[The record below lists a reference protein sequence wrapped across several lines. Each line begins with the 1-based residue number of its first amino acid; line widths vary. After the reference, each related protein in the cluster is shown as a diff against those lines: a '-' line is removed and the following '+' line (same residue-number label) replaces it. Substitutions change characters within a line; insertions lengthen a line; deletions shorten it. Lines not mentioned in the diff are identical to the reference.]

1 MDSDDEDFFADLD
14 LDDETSANSG
24 HSAQRAHYERDLT
37 PPPDML
43 IEELLGEE
51 EADSHG
57 DEVGNEF
64 SPPPASH
71 KKMSPKKRGNDFKAT
86 AGSSTASSSASD
98 ANAWRVNRSSAGAS
112 VQLSASIQS
121 RLRLVEDEA
130 KTLKNA
136 EASST
141 TELSAKDSDLLKN
154 SLISHLWTK
163 LSVYESSPCPIA
175 KDDVHAL
182 DKVIAWTKNRLGN
195 RIPNDSKICL
205 IPENLK
211 RAQTARKLP
220 ESLATISVSS
230 ISSASVSSPS
240 VISLCD
246 IAESPSKP
254 VASNNSNSSYF
265 STNPDNGLDCPSLN
279 AQKVTTNTT
288 STSEQLGRDAGYFLE
303 NAQNDGLD
311 PALLRR
317 DYDFSATV
325 FKSLRSK
332 FGIHQFRPNQLPT
345 VNAALLNMDTFVLM
359 PTGGGKSLCYQLPA
373 VCKSGVTVVVSPL
386 ISLIHD
392 QVTKLK
398 GLGIPADHLSGQAE
412 GKHRQI
418 YASLHNLSPDSQSDR
433 DLKAYSM
440 APPQLLYVTPEKLV
454 SSGGLDRVLQ
464 SLYERNFLNRI
475 VIDEAHC
482 VSQWGHDFRPDYKQL
497 RRLREKYPRVPLMAL
512 TATATPRVRL
522 DVLHQL
528 GMERPKWFLSSFN
541 RGNLQYEVRD
551 KKGGKSVTKAIGEL
565 ILKDF
570 RRQSGIIYCL
580 SRKECDTVA
589 EAMNEVGISSLAY
602 HAGLGDSE
610 RSSVQDRW
618 IKGSVLVVCA
628 TIAFG
633 MGVDKPDVRFV
644 IHFSLPKSIEGYY
657 QESGRAGRDGRK
669 SKCILFY
676 SYADMHRMR
685 KLIDSDEKATFE
697 ARRVHYDNLHSMVRY
712 CENKSDCRRVLQL
725 QYFGEVFDP
734 TLCKKSATPC
744 DNCKAGYNSTVDV
757 TALAK
762 SIVQGVQRLSSR
774 SRFDQKNFTIN
785 HLVEIVRGTK
795 SKKVLACQWDTD
807 PLYNDAAS
815 KGQRGTQ
822 DCHRIIRQLVLRG
835 YLREDLVVSKDGMA
849 VGYVKPGPKASLIG
863 TLGHEATL
871 DMPSVSSGS
880 TEASSTNAREKED
893 QLARLEDECF
903 EALKEAVTR
912 EYPDLKSCFS
922 ALPSEC
928 YQLIASALPQTREE
942 LLDIDQMTE
951 IRLDKYGQ
959 VLLSVCNEFKERRM
973 SYLADRQLCVQLTEK
988 ENFDVAPNTPAAAA
1002 RGQGPGSGSR
1012 FRGGRGRGRG
1022 GYSGNYSRGR
1032 GRGRKRKAPPSANAA
1047 VSGFGGQ
1054 AAKRPN
1060 LQGQQTWI
1068 SSRGPSSKSAN
1079 VSRPT
1084 EQRRPKLMALP
1095 KPL

>member
-1 MDSDDEDFFADLD
+1 M
-14 LDDETSANSG
+14 
-24 HSAQRAHYERDLT
+24 
-37 PPPDML
+37 
-43 IEELLGEE
+43 
-51 EADSHG
+51 
-57 DEVGNEF
+57 
-64 SPPPASH
+64 
-71 KKMSPKKRGNDFKAT
+71 
-86 AGSSTASSSASD
+86 
-98 ANAWRVNRSSAGAS
+98 
-112 VQLSASIQS
+112 
-121 RLRLVEDEA
+121 
-130 KTLKNA
+130 
-136 EASST
+136 
-141 TELSAKDSDLLKN
+141 
-154 SLISHLWTK
+154 
-163 LSVYESSPCPIA
+163 
-175 KDDVHAL
+175 
-182 DKVIAWTKNRLGN
+182 
-195 RIPNDSKICL
+195 
-205 IPENLK
+205 
-211 RAQTARKLP
+211 
-220 ESLATISVSS
+220 
-230 ISSASVSSPS
+230 
-240 VISLCD
+240 
-246 IAESPSKP
+246 
-254 VASNNSNSSYF
+254 
-265 STNPDNGLDCPSLN
+265 
-279 AQKVTTNTT
+279 
-288 STSEQLGRDAGYFLE
+288 E

-317 DYDFSATV
+317 DYNFSETV
-325 FKSLRSK
+325 FKTLRSR
-332 FGIHQFRPNQLPT
+332 FGIHKFRPNQLPT
-345 VNAALLNMDTFVLM
+345 VNAALLKMDTFVLM

-398 GLGIPADHLSGQAE
+398 GLGIPADHLSGE
-412 GKHRQI
+412 NGNKHRQI
-418 YASLHNLSPDSQSDR
+418 YASLHSLSPGRTSEPASVDPALLER
-433 DLKAYSM
+433 T
-440 APPQLLYVTPEKLV
+440 APSLLYVTPEKLV
-454 SSGGLDRVLQ
+454 ASGGLDRVLQ
-464 SLYERNFLNRI
+464 SLYDRDLLNRI

-541 RGNLQYEVRD
+541 RGNLQYEVLD
-551 KKGGKSVTKAIGEL
+551 KKGGKTVTKAIAEL
-565 ILKDF
+565 IQKEF

-589 EAMNEVGISSLAY
+589 EAMNEAGISALAY
-602 HAGLGDSE
+602 HAGLGDGE

-618 IKGSVLVVCA
+618 IRGSVLVVCA

-669 SKCILFY
+669 SRCLLFY

-685 KLIDSDEKATFE
+685 KLIDSDEKATPE

-744 DNCKAGYNSTVDV
+744 DNCKSGYTSTVNV

-774 SRFDQKNFTIN
+774 ARFDQKNFTIN
-785 HLVEIVRGTK
+785 HLVEIMRGMK
-795 SKKVLACQWDTD
+795 NKKVLACQWDTD
-807 PLYNDAAS
+807 PLYNDAAA

-849 VGYVKPGPKASLIG
+849 VGYVKPGPKAQLIG
-863 TLGHEATL
+863 TVGHEATL
-871 DMPSVSSGS
+871 DIASSASSGS
-880 TEASSTNAREKED
+880 SEESSSNARERDD

-903 EALKEAVTR
+903 EALKEAVVR

-951 IRLDKYGQ
+951 IRFDKYGS
-959 VLLSVCNEFKERRM
+959 VLLAVCSEFRERRM
-973 SYLADRQLCVQLTEK
+973 SYLADRQLCVQLSEK
-988 ENFDVAPNTPAAAA
+988 ENFDVAPNTPASAAGSS
-1002 RGQGPGSGSR
+1002 RGRGGGNR
-1012 FRGGRGRGRG
+1012 FRGGRGGGFNRFAGNSSRGRG
-1022 GYSGNYSRGR
+1022 G
-1032 GRGRKRKAPPSANAA
+1032 GRGRKRKAAQSTNNAA
-1047 VSGFGGQ
+1047 GSGGGVVAGGQ
-1054 AAKRPN
+1054 AAKRPKF
-1060 LQGQQTWI
+1060 QGQQNNGWI
-1068 SSRGPSSKSAN
+1068 NAKKVPGQPARK
-1079 VSRPT
+1079 
-1084 EQRRPKLMALP
+1084 PKLMAFP

>member
-1 MDSDDEDFFADLD
+1 MYSDDDDFFADLD
-14 LDDETSANSG
+14 PVDESSG
-24 HSAQRAHYERDLT
+24 PRVHYERDLT
-37 PPPDML
+37 PPPDIL
-43 IEELLGEE
+43 LEKLLGEE
-51 EADSHG
+51 EESSQEDGGKEFNLADP
-57 DEVGNEF
+57 D
-64 SPPPASH
+64 PPTRH
-71 KKMSPKKRGNDFKAT
+71 KNKSPKKRAYDSTAI
-86 AGSSTASSSASD
+86 AGSSSSLSEEERMESWLDAHPQFFQNYLIRKGNKRMIDAWLASHAFPPLKAETVPSFSSASVPSPSAVSLCD
-98 ANAWRVNRSSAGAS
+98 FAESSGRPLANQSRVGPDGGNLTNVA
-112 VQLSASIQS
+112 SASRKP
-121 RLRLVEDEA
+121 RLM
-130 KTLKNA
+130 
-136 EASST
+136 
-141 TELSAKDSDLLKN
+141 DLP
-154 SLISHLWTK
+154 
-163 LSVYESSPCPIA
+163 LSV
-175 KDDVHAL
+175 
-182 DKVIAWTKNRLGN
+182 T
-195 RIPNDSKICL
+195 
-205 IPENLK
+205 
-211 RAQTARKLP
+211 
-220 ESLATISVSS
+220 SVSS
-230 ISSASVSSPS
+230 ISSTSVSSPS
-240 VISLCD
+240 VISLRD
-246 IAESPSKP
+246 NDEFRSTPAADDSHKGPGF
-254 VASNNSNSSYF
+254 AS
-265 STNPDNGLDCPSLN
+265 L
-279 AQKVTTNTT
+279 TNTT

-311 PALLRR
+311 PVLLRR
-317 DYDFSATV
+317 DYDFSETV
-325 FKSLRSK
+325 FKTLRAK
-332 FGIHQFRPNQLPT
+332 FGIHKFRPNQLPS
-345 VNAALLNMDTFVLM
+345 VNAALLKMDSFVLM

-373 VCKSGVTVVVSPL
+373 VCRPGVTVVVSPL

-398 GLGIPADHLSGQAE
+398 GLGIPADHLSGDN
-412 GKHRQI
+412 GGRHRQI
-418 YASLHNLSPDSQSDR
+418 YASLHSLSPASQSG
-433 DLKAYSM
+433 S
-440 APPQLLYVTPEKLV
+440 PSLLYVTPEKLS
-454 SSGGLDRVLQ
+454 SSGGLDKVLQ
-464 SLYERNFLNRI
+464 SLYDRELLNRI

-541 RGNLQYEVRD
+541 RGNLQYQVLD
-551 KKGGKSVTKAIGEL
+551 KKGGKTVTKAIGEL
-565 ILKDF
+565 ILKEF

-580 SRKECDTVA
+580 SRKECDTVS

-618 IKGSVLVVCA
+618 IRGSVLVVCA

-685 KLIDSDEKATFE
+685 KLIDSDEKATPE

-734 TLCKKSATPC
+734 THCKKSATPC
-744 DNCKAGYNSTVDV
+744 DNCKNGYTSTVNV

-785 HLVEIVRGTK
+785 HLVEIVRGMK
-795 SKKVLACQWDTD
+795 NKKVLACQWDTD

-815 KGQRGTQ
+815 KGQRGNQ

-863 TLGHEATL
+863 THGHEATL
-871 DMPSVSSGS
+871 DIPSVASGS
-880 TEASSTNAREKED
+880 TVANSTNAREKED
-893 QLARLEDECF
+893 QLAKLEEECF
-903 EALKEAVTR
+903 EVSLHLTITRTKVMYYTVVATPRLNTKPFLHISIKALKEAVTR

-928 YQLIASALPQTREE
+928 YELIASALPQTREE

-951 IRLDKYGQ
+951 IRFDKYGH
-959 VLLSVCNEFKERRM
+959 VLLKVCNEYKERRM
-973 SYLADRQLCVQLTEK
+973 SYLADRQLCVQLSDK
-988 ENFDVAPNTPAAAA
+988 ENFDVAPNGPAAVATRA
-1002 RGQGPGSGSR
+1002 PGGGSR
-1012 FRGGRGRGRG
+1012 FRGGRGG
-1022 GYSGNYSRGR
+1022 GYNRFGGNSSRGR
-1032 GRGRKRKAPPSANAA
+1032 GRGRKRKATQSTNAVVA
-1047 VSGFGGQ
+1047 GVVGGQ
-1054 AAKRPN
+1054 ASKRPKF
-1060 LQGQQTWI
+1060 QGQQ
-1068 SSRGPSSKSAN
+1068 RK
-1079 VSRPT
+1079 
-1084 EQRRPKLMALP
+1084 PKLMALP